1 MADHRLSNRQNLTN
15 LTHPPNLT
23 NLSNL
28 SNLLLAFAVMLTV
41 GTAASASQVLPRDH
55 RFEVTNPGE
64 AVAAIV
70 AGCDRCDWGE
80 PGREAVVM
88 KLSVDGGYSQH
99 LLLARGAMPA
109 EYRVM
114 LGPLA
119 AGPHRLTLERDAA
132 RSAKGA
138 GGVTIRSMDVQT
150 YEPSAPEYPWLN
162 RAPILHARPGTVERF
177 SDVPLMMYVE
187 ALGAAPTE
195 YRYTVI
201 FSHEDGGTPT
211 DRLMATWGR
220 STDIEFVYGIQ
231 PSPSSGV
238 PREEYQGKDHEI
250 LPFRGQRAGNHPLLW
265 VSTDNNMVSDTGPD
279 AIRFAPAPALV
290 TLENVSREIV
300 MDVNPWLYAVMAA
313 ELQREGWI
321 QADAK
326 PGSGRIPDP
335 RTFVYVEGCGE
346 LQDATAAFDV
356 GIRGAAPVW
365 HPTDR
370 GDARF
375 RIARSGCFRV
385 AVPLPAPVEPAD
397 VTAIRVRAYTRP
409 PRRGEAPL
417 APGKGSAVMTRI
429 NAVFVLD
436 AAFRPQRSAVQW
448 TGRIEAVGEGPA
460 VDLPLRPR

>member
-1 MADHRLSNRQNLTN
+1 MIV
-15 LTHPPNLT
+15 
-23 NLSNL
+23 
-28 SNLLLAFAVMLTV
+28 LLRRGSFACVL
-41 GTAASASQVLPRDH
+41 TAALFLMAASGIHADTTATLSQLLPRDH

-70 AGCDRCDWGE
+70 AGCDRCDWAE

-99 LLLARGAMPA
+99 LLLTRGEMPA

-132 RSAKGA
+132 RSSKGA
-138 GGVTIRSMDVQT
+138 GEVAIRSMDVHT
-150 YEPSAPEYPWLN
+150 YGPSAPEYAWLN

-187 ALGAAPTE
+187 ALGAPPAE

-231 PSPSSGV
+231 PGQSGE
-238 PREEYQGKDHEI
+238 PREEYQGEDHEI
-250 LPFRGQRAGNHPLLW
+250 LPFRGRRAGNHPLLW
-265 VSTDNNMVSDTGPD
+265 VATDNNMVTDTGPD

-290 TLENVSREIV
+290 TLENVSRETV
-300 MDVNPWLYAVMAA
+300 MDVNPWLYAIMAA
-313 ELQREGWI
+313 ELQREGRI

-326 PGSGRIPDP
+326 PGSARIPDP

-356 GIRGAAPVW
+356 GIRGPDLAPVW
-365 HPTDR
+365 YPTDR

-385 AVPLPAPVEPAD
+385 AVPIPASVEPAD

-417 APGKGSAVMTRI
+417 APGKGSAVMSRI
-429 NAVFVLD
+429 NALFVLD
-436 AAFRPQRSAVQW
+436 AAFKPQRSALQW

>member
-1 MADHRLSNRQNLTN
+1 MILVLEAW
-15 LTHPPNLT
+15 
-23 NLSNL
+23 
-28 SNLLLAFAVMLTV
+28 LLVSAGHIAAYT
-41 GTAASASQVLPRDH
+41 TAALSQLLPRDH

-70 AGCDRCDWGE
+70 AGCDRCDWGK

-99 LLLARGAMPA
+99 LLLTRGAMPA

-138 GGVTIRSMDVQT
+138 GDVTIRSMDVQS
-150 YEPSAPEYPWLN
+150 YGPSAPEYAWLN

-187 ALGAAPTE
+187 ALGAPPAE

-231 PSPSSGV
+231 PGPSGV
-238 PREEYQGKDHEI
+238 LREEYQGKDHEI
-250 LPFRGQRAGNHPLLW
+250 LPFRGRRAGNHPLLW
-265 VSTDNNMVSDTGPD
+265 VSTDNNMVSDAGPD

-290 TLENVSREIV
+290 TLENVSREVV

-313 ELQREGWI
+313 ELQREGRI

-326 PGSGRIPDP
+326 PGSARIPDP

-346 LQDATAAFDV
+346 LEDATAAFDV
-356 GIRGAAPVW
+356 GIRGADQAPVW
-365 HPTDR
+365 YPTDR

-417 APGKGSAVMTRI
+417 ASGKGSVVMSRI
-429 NAVFVLD
+429 NALFVLD
-436 AAFRPQRSAVQW
+436 AAFKPQRSALQW

-460 VDLPLRPR
+460 VDLPLRPH